1 MAQQAEL
8 MNVKYIGER
17 EPWYD
22 RIYGSGLSFNSKQTR
37 ALPWNTARKLLRHS
51 DLFEE
56 VKGKAEDADKSTPAK
71 SSDKQTS
78 VDKSSKADEPP
89 HDDTQALIDE
99 QEAKDKAELAKQNE
113 IQNMRD
119 QVALM
124 DKATIE
130 QFALE
135 RYQHKF
141 PSKTTLPKMRE
152 AAVSLIDQYE
162 VM

>member
-8 MNVKYIGER
+8 MNVKYIGKR

-22 RIYGSGLSFNSKQTR
+22 RNYGSGLSFNCKQTR
-37 ALPWNTARKLLRHS
+37 ALPWNIARKLLRHS

-56 VKGKAEDADKSTPAK
+56 VKGKAEDADKAEKT
-71 SSDKQTS
+71 
-78 VDKSSKADEPP
+78 DKSPVEPATVDDPSKTE
-89 HDDTQALIDE
+89 DDTQALIDE

-119 QVALM
+119 QVGLM

>member
-17 EPWYD
+17 EPWTD
-22 RIYGSGLSFNSKQTR
+22 RIYSTGLSFNCKQTR
-37 ALPWNTARKLLRHS
+37 KLPWQTARKLLRHS

-56 VKGKAEDADKSTPAK
+56 VAATAQDGEAEGKTAK
-71 SSDKQTS
+71 LSDKQTA
-78 VDKSSKADEPP
+78 VDEPP
-89 HDDTQALIDE
+89 VDDTQALLDE
-99 QEAKDKAELAKQNE
+99 QSTKDKEELAKQNE

-124 DKATIE
+124 DKATVE
-130 QFALE
+130 QFALD

-141 PSKTTLPKMRE
+141 PSKVTLPKMRE
-152 AAVSLIDQYE
+152 EALRLIDQYE